1 MLNFL
6 LKSLKMCTIKLKRTK
21 YLFNETLGEGQ
32 VGDFKFVTLELPWK
46 NNQRKVSCIPPGT
59 YKGVKR
65 TSPKYGLHVH
75 ILDVP
80 GRDLILMHNAN
91 YVTQL
96 EGCVAVGEAIKDIN
110 ADGTLD
116 VTNSVKTLKKL
127 VSLLP
132 DSFTIVIE

>member
-46 NNQRKVSCIPPGT
+46 NNQRRISCIPPGT

-132 DSFTIVIE
+132 GSFTIIIE

>member
-1 MLNFL
+1 
-6 LKSLKMCTIKLKRTK
+6 MCTIKLKRTK

-46 NNQRKVSCIPPGT
+46 NNQRRISCIPAGT

-96 EGCVAVGEAIKDIN
+96 EGCVAVGESVKDIN

-132 DSFTIVIE
+132 DSFTIIIE

>member
-96 EGCVAVGEAIKDIN
+96 EGCIAVGESVKDIN

-132 DSFTIVIE
+132 DSFTIIIE

>member
-46 NNQRKVSCIPPGT
+46 NNQRRISCIPPGT

-96 EGCVAVGEAIKDIN
+96 EGCIAVGEEIRDIN

-132 DSFTIVIE
+132 DSFTIIIE

>member
-46 NNQRKVSCIPPGT
+46 NNQRRISCIPPGT

-132 DSFTIVIE
+132 DSFTIIIE

>member
-46 NNQRKVSCIPPGT
+46 NNQRRISCIPPGA

-96 EGCVAVGEAIKDIN
+96 EGCIAVGEEIRDIN

-132 DSFTIVIE
+132 DSFTIIIE

>member
-1 MLNFL
+1 
-6 LKSLKMCTIKLKRTK
+6 MCTIKLKRTK

-46 NNQRKVSCIPPGT
+46 NNQRRISCIPPGT

-96 EGCVAVGEAIKDIN
+96 EGCVAVGEAIRDIN

-132 DSFTIVIE
+132 DSFTIIIE

>member
-1 MLNFL
+1 
-6 LKSLKMCTIKLKRTK
+6 MCTIKLKRTK
-21 YLFNETLGEGQ
+21 YLFNETLGEGT
-32 VGDFKFVTLELPWK
+32 VGNFRFVTLELPWK

-59 YKGVKR
+59 YRGVKR

-91 YVTQL
+91 FVTQL
-96 EGCVAVGEAIKDIN
+96 EGCIAVGEEIRDIN

-116 VTNSVKTLKKL
+116 ITNSVKTLKKL

-132 DSFTIVIE
+132 DSFAIIIE